1 MEPVKKDTILIVD
14 DIEANRLILDEILS
28 VKYDII
34 QADSG
39 IAALNM
45 LFDATAAPSLV
56 LLDIMMPGMDGYEV
70 LMRMQANPATSK
82 IPVLFI
88 TAADSEA
95 NESKGLSLG
104 AVDYIPKPFSPQI
117 VKMRVDNHIRLR
129 NYSESLEEMVK
140 AKVEELVRTKEKILE
155 TMANI
160 IEYRDLES
168 GHHVKRTSELTKILI
183 DYLYVNDVDRMI
195 SIADQDIIIKAV
207 PLHDIGK
214 ISIPDSILLKPGPL
228 TPEEFAII
236 KTHSAIGS
244 EIVKSM
250 LDEDDE
256 QYLTYCYDI
265 CRHHH
270 ERWDGKGYPDGISGD
285 GIPLSARILAVVD
298 VYDALVSAR
307 CYKPPFSHE
316 KAIEIIKN
324 GSGTQFDPA
333 IVDAL
338 LNVSMQF
345 KEVAMHNQEP
355 LREQAAHFKRKMV

>member
-1 MEPVKKDTILIVD
+1 MRTSRRDTILIVD
-14 DIEANRLILDEILS
+14 DIETNRIILEDILS
-28 VKYDII
+28 GKYNVV

-39 IAALNM
+39 IAAINLMFN
-45 LFDATAAPSLV
+45 AEVSPSIV
-56 LLDIMMPGMDGYEV
+56 LLDIMMPEMDGYEV
-70 LMRMQANPATSK
+70 LTLMQANPATSK

-88 TAADSEA
+88 TAADSDA

-104 AVDYIPKPFSPQI
+104 AVDYISKPFSPQV
-117 VKMRVDNHIRLR
+117 VKVRVENHLKLR
-129 NYSESLEEMVK
+129 NYSESLEEMVRT
-140 AKVEELVRTKEKILE
+140 KVAELVRTKEKILE

-168 GHHVKRTSELTKILI
+168 GHHVKRTSEFTKILM
-183 DYLYVNDVDRMI
+183 DYLYVHDKSRRI

-228 TPEEFAII
+228 TPEEFSII
-236 KTHSAIGS
+236 KTHAAIGS

-250 LDEDDE
+250 LDEDDA

-270 ERWDGKGYPDGISGD
+270 ERWDGKGYPDGKAGVD
-285 GIPLSARILAVVD
+285 IPLAARILAVVD
-298 VYDALVSAR
+298 VYDALVSPR
-307 CYKPPFSHE
+307 CYKPPFTHD
-316 KAIEIIKN
+316 KAMEIIKS

-333 IVDAL
+333 IVGAL
-338 LNVSMQF
+338 QAVSTQF
-345 KEVAMHNQEP
+345 KEVATHNQAP
-355 LREQAAHFKRKMV
+355 LKEQAAQHSMR